1 MSYFFGNDQKLP
13 TQRISVTAYVIVA
26 MIAFLMLGFWN
37 LQVLE
42 SEYYAQLAERNR
54 VRTMP
59 VMAPRGKMLD
69 REGRTL
75 VDNYPSFSV
84 LLLRDDMEE
93 VARALPEISDGL
105 GIPLEELQEQ
115 VEQSKT
121 LPKFQPLI
129 LKHEASQADIAFI
142 EARRAD
148 LPVLELLMVYRRR
161 YPGEGFMA
169 HVAGYVGEVN
179 EREIELSGGR
189 YQPGDVVGKAG
200 LERQYNET
208 LMGENGLRRLIVNSV
223 GREVGRLEEKQ
234 AISGRPIQL
243 TIDYDLQVVAENGLA
258 GRAGAVVALDP
269 RTGEILAM
277 LSHPAPDPNLFA
289 VRVPREE
296 WRRLNEDPEVPLLNR
311 AIQAQLAPGSTFKIV
326 MTAAMLE
333 SKLIPEDFAVFCPG
347 QADFYGR
354 TFRCHVWRKGGHGRV
369 NLHEAIKESCD
380 IFFYNVGRRLGIDRI
395 AYYAH
400 QLGFGART
408 GIDLPAEEAG
418 LVPSSE
424 WKQRVFKDRWYPGE
438 TISVAIGQGALTAT
452 PLQLAYNV
460 AGVASGGVF
469 RQPHLYKG
477 LSPVRE
483 DRFPLAV
490 NTVEKIAQGMFG
502 VVNEGGTAASVRL
515 EGIEFCGK
523 TGTSQV
529 VGFDALKRI
538 GADARGRFAH
548 NAWFVGFAPR
558 HNPEIVVAVLV
569 QGGDAGSRA
578 AAPVARDIIK
588 AYFDKKSLREG
599 QQLRVEYRRFELDA
613 ASPRPGGP

>member
-1 MSYFFGNDQKLP
+1 VSYSFGNDQKLP
-13 TQRISVTAYVIVA
+13 SQRISIAAYAITA

-54 VRTMP
+54 IRTMP

-84 LLLRDDMEE
+84 LLLRDDMDE
-93 VARALPEISDGL
+93 VASALPEISEGL
-105 GIPLEELQEQ
+105 GIPLEDLEEQ
-115 VEQSKT
+115 VERSKT

-161 YPGEGFMA
+161 YFGEGFMA
-169 HVAGYVGEVN
+169 HVAGYVSEAN
-179 EREIELSGGR
+179 ERDIELGGGR
-189 YQPGDVVGKAG
+189 IRPGDVVGKAG
-200 LERQYNET
+200 LERQYNQT
-208 LMGENGLRRLIVNSV
+208 LMGVNGLRRLIVNSV

-243 TIDYDLQVVAENGLA
+243 TIDYDLQVVAETALG

-289 VRVPREE
+289 VRVPPEE
-296 WRRLNEDPEVPLLNR
+296 WRRLNEDPEKPLLNR
-311 AIQAQLAPGSTFKIV
+311 AIQAQLAPGSVFKIV

-333 SKLIPEDFAVFCPG
+333 SKLIPEDFNVFCPG
-347 QADFYGR
+347 HADFYGR
-354 TFRCHVWRKGGHGRV
+354 TFRCHVWRTGGHGRV

-400 QLGFGART
+400 QLGLGSRT
-408 GIDLPAEEAG
+408 GIDLPGEEAG

-424 WKQRVFKDRWYPGE
+424 WKRRVFKDRWYPGE
-438 TISVAIGQGALTAT
+438 TISVAIGQGAVTST
-452 PLQLAYNV
+452 PLQIAYNV
-460 AGVASGGVF
+460 GGVASGGVF
-469 RQPHLYKG
+469 RRPHLLKG
-477 LSPVRE
+477 TYPVRE
-483 DRFPLAV
+483 EHFPLAA
-490 NTVEKIAQGMFG
+490 NTVERITQGMFG
-502 VVNEGGTAASVRL
+502 VVNEGGTAARVRL

-523 TGTSQV
+523 TGTSQLI
-529 VGFDALKRI
+529 GLEALRRLDS
-538 GADARGRFAH
+538 ATARRFAH

-558 HNPEIVVAVLV
+558 NNPEIVVAVLV
-569 QGGDAGSRA
+569 QGGEAGSRA
-578 AAPVARDIIK
+578 AAPVARDVIK
-588 AYFDKKSLREG
+588 AYFDKKTLQDG
-599 QQLRVEYRRFELDA
+599 TQYRVEFRRFEINSA
-613 ASPRPGGP
+613 APRPEGP